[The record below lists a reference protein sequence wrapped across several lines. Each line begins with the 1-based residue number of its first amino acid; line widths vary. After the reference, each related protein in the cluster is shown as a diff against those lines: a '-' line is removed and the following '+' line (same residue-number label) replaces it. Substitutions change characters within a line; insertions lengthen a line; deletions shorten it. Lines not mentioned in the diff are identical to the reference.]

1 MAHELSVPLSC
12 LLVFVAWTIALVLA
26 LTVVRLRHL
35 RRGGSVRDF
44 GVPDDRRLV
53 WRLFRAHVNCL
64 ENLPLFATVVLVA
77 AVAGRAGSLLDGL
90 AVVYLCARVAQ
101 SVVHVARGAGL
112 RFNVRLGFFVVQ
124 LACLVGFVVALA
136 WSTA

>member
-1 MAHELSVPLSC
+1 MAHGLSVPLSC
-12 LLVFVAWTIALVLA
+12 LLVFVVWTIALVLA

-44 GVPDDRRLV
+44 GVPDDRWLG
-53 WRLFRAHVNCL
+53 WRLFRAHANCL
-64 ENLPLFATVVLVA
+64 ENLPLLATVVLVA

-90 AVVYLCARVAQ
+90 AVVYLC
-101 SVVHVARGAGL
+101 VHVAPGAGL
-112 RFNVRLGFFVVQ
+112 RFNVRFGFFVVQ
-124 LACLVGFVVALA
+124 LACLVGFVVALV

>member
-1 MAHELSVPLSC
+1 MADGLSVPLSC

-53 WRLFRAHVNCL
+53 W
-64 ENLPLFATVVLVA
+64 
-77 AVAGRAGSLLDGL
+77 
-90 AVVYLCARVAQ
+90 
-101 SVVHVARGAGL
+101 
-112 RFNVRLGFFVVQ
+112 
-124 LACLVGFVVALA
+124 
-136 WSTA
+136 STA